1 MTSIWQRVKD
11 FWTMPR
17 FGAVLLVVMA
27 VFAFAF
33 IAHKPYQSPIY
44 GPTQDRASVLTVAL
58 DVTTQEVSSINDL
71 PVPVARTA
79 AGMRKQY
86 RSDNWQVHVYLHG
99 AHIMVTFPKEPAVCV
114 WVPLIV
120 NGPKI
125 PAIVSC

>member
-1 MTSIWQRVKD
+1 MWQRVKD

-17 FGAVLLVVMA
+17 FGALVLVVLA
-27 VFAFAF
+27 VFAFSF
-33 IAHKPYQSPIY
+33 ITHKPSQAPFY
-44 GPTQDRASVLTVAL
+44 GPTQDKASVLIEAGY
-58 DVTTQEVSSINDL
+58 VTDQEVSPINDL

-79 AGMRKQY
+79 AGMRKVY
-86 RSDNWQVHVYLHG
+86 RNVGWHVHVYVRG

-120 NGPKI
+120 NGPKG

>member
-33 IAHKPYQSPIY
+33 IAHKPSQAPIY
-44 GPTQDRASVLTVAL
+44 GPAQDKASVLTVASN
-58 DVTTQEVSSINDL
+58 VTEQEVSSINDL

-79 AGMRKQY
+79 AGMRTAY
-86 RSDNWQVHVYLHG
+86 RSDGWHVHVYLHG

-120 NGPKI
+120 NGPKN

>member
-1 MTSIWQRVKD
+1 MWQRVKD

-17 FGAVLLVVMA
+17 FGALVLVVLA

-44 GPTQDRASVLTVAL
+44 GPSQDKASVLTEAGF
-58 DVTTQEVSSINDL
+58 VTTEEISSTNDL

-79 AGMRKQY
+79 AGMRTAY
-86 RSDNWQVHVYLHG
+86 RNAGWDAHVYVHG

-114 WVPLIV
+114 WVPLLV
-120 NGPKI
+120 DGPKG
-125 PAIVSC
+125 PAIVAC